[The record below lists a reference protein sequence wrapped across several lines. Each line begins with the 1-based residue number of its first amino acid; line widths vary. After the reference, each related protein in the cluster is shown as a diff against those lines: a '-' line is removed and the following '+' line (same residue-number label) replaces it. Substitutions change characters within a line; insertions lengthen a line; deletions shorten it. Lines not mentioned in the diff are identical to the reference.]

1 MYRLS
6 MVEYYQLVLRAESV
20 LLIVDLILVLLQDYL
35 RANFVQVKVH
45 QLSLCEEWRTRS
57 LIA

>member
-6 MVEYYQLVLRAESV
+6 MVEYYQLVLRMESV

-35 RANFVQVKVH
+35 RANFVQVKVD